1 VTANNTESA
10 AVTQADTRRWR
21 ILAVASAAQ
30 FLAILDLFAVSVAF
44 PALERTFHGTSLAE
58 VSWVLNAYTIVLAAM
73 LVPAGRL
80 ADDIGRKPAFLLGMT
95 LFGVASLG
103 CAASPVL
110 AVLVAARI
118 VQAVGGAILIP
129 TSLGLALPAFPPREH
144 ATVMGI
150 WTAVAAAGAG
160 SGPVAGGLLLAAGWR
175 WIFLINIPVVAA
187 AVLAGRRELP
197 AFPRGVR
204 KRLDLLGAALVLATV
219 AGLTTVFSQAP
230 VWGYGSEAIL
240 GCAVATALL
249 GALTVCHLRRDP
261 DPVISFDLFRHRLFA
276 AAVSGVFLYYL
287 AFAAM
292 ILAATL
298 FFTGRWHYSVVAAAF
313 GIAPMPASTMA
324 TASLSGRIVARVGAR
339 TSAVLGGLTFAAG
352 CGWWALTATNRPEYL
367 VVFLPGAI
375 LAGISTALLQPP
387 LFGSAATLPPSRI
400 SLATAALMMSRQI
413 SSALGVA
420 VLTAILG
427 HQALHAFRVAW
438 LAMFAAALASAVSST
453 RFRVN
458 PGVRAKGNG
467 SGSTRSGNLRSSRWC
482 ACPQAHDR

>member
-1 VTANNTESA
+1 MIAHNTESP
-10 AVTQADTRRWR
+10 AVTRADSRRWR

-30 FLAILDLFAVSVAF
+30 FLAILDLFAVNVAF
-44 PALERTFHGTSLAE
+44 PALERTFHGTSLSE

-95 LFGVASLG
+95 LFGVASLS

-110 AVLVAARI
+110 AALVAARV
-118 VQAVGGAILIP
+118 VQAVAGAILIP
-129 TSLGLALPAFPPREH
+129 TSLGLALPAFPQREH

-160 SGPVAGGLLLAAGWR
+160 SGPVIGGLLLAAGWQ
-175 WIFLINIPVVAA
+175 WIFLINIPVVAV
-187 AVLAGRRELP
+187 AVLAGRRVLP
-197 AFPRGVR
+197 ASPRGVR
-204 KRLDLLGAALVLATV
+204 ERLDLPGAALVLATA
-219 AGLTTVFSQAP
+219 AGLTTVFTQAP

-240 GCAVATALL
+240 GCATATVLL
-249 GALTVCHLRRDP
+249 GALTVRHLRRTP
-261 DPVISFDLFRHRLFA
+261 DPVISFDLFRHRLFTV
-276 AAVSGVFLYYL
+276 AVSGVFLYYL

-298 FFTGRWHYSVVAAAF
+298 FFTGRWHYSVVAAAL

-324 TASLSGRIVARVGAR
+324 TALLSGRIVARVGAR
-339 TSAVLGGLTFAAG
+339 ISAVLGGLALAAG
-352 CGWWALTATNRPEYL
+352 CGWWALTATDRPEYL

-387 LFGSAATLPPSRI
+387 LFGSAATLPPNRI
-400 SLATAALMMSRQI
+400 SLGSAALMMSRQI

-427 HQALHAFRVAW
+427 HQALHGFRVAW
-438 LAMFAAALASAVSST
+438 LAMCAAALASAVTSAW
-453 RFRVN
+453 FRDN
-458 PGVRAKGNG
+458 PGVRANA
-467 SGSTRSGNLRSSRWC
+467 RS
-482 ACPQAHDR
+482 AE